1 MKARILLVVGSLV
14 LGACKEPPV
23 LSQRPASTTPSS
35 VSRPVYLLRRVAVA
49 TTDSLYGLDAGTQLK
64 VIEERPGRLLVETQ
78 GVQFEIDQ
86 RDATNDSDKANMLL
100 ARAEEEKTVRQVA
113 MATRLR
119 IEDRKFLAEENI
131 RRLSAAGMQ
140 VAHLRRAV
148 DSARAEIAS
157 LEAAQS
163 APTGYRR
170 LNTTSDETS
179 SSASLEDDARQ
190 QRISFLRTYIAD
202 CDREIQMLSDA
213 MARWE

>member
-23 LSQRPASTTPSS
+23 LSQRPAGPTPSS

-49 TTDSLYGLDAGTQLK
+49 TTDSLYGLDAGTRLK

-119 IEDRKFLAEENI
+119 IEDQKFLAEENI
-131 RRLSAAGMQ
+131 RRRSAAGMQ

>member
-14 LGACKEPPV
+14 LGACKDSPV
-23 LSQRPASTTPSS
+23 LTQRPATTPSP
-35 VSRPVYLLRRVAVA
+35 VPRPVYLLRRVAVA
-49 TTDSLYGLDAGTQLK
+49 TTDSLYGLDAGTRLK

-86 RDATNDSDKANMLL
+86 RDATNDSDKASMLL

-119 IEDRKFLAEENI
+119 IEDQKFLAEENI
-131 RRLSAAGMQ
+131 RRRSSASMQ

-163 APTGYRR
+163 APTGYRE
-170 LNTTSDETS
+170 LNATSDETS
-179 SSASLEDDARQ
+179 SSASLEDNARQ

>member
-23 LSQRPASTTPSS
+23 LSEP

-49 TTDSLYGLDAGTQLK
+49 TTDSLYGLDAGTQLN

-78 GVQFEIDQ
+78 GVQFEIGQ
-86 RDATNDSDKANMLL
+86 RDATNDADKAKMLL

-119 IEDRKFLAEENI
+119 MEDQKFLAEENI
-131 RRLSAAGMQ
+131 RRRSSASMQ

-163 APTGYRR
+163 APTGYRER
-170 LNTTSDETS
+170 NTTSDETS
-179 SSASLEDDARQ
+179 SSASLEDNARQ

-213 MARWE
+213 MARWD

>member
-23 LSQRPASTTPSS
+23 LSGQPAITTPSP

-49 TTDSLYGLDAGTQLK
+49 TTDSLYGLDAGTQLN

-86 RDATNDSDKANMLL
+86 RDATNDADKAKMLL

-119 IEDRKFLAEENI
+119 TEDQKFLAEENI
-131 RRLSAAGMQ
+131 RRRSSASMQ

-148 DSARAEIAS
+148 DSAREEIAT

-163 APTGYRR
+163 APTGYRKR
-170 LNTTSDETS
+170 NTTSDETS
-179 SSASLEDDARQ
+179 SSASLEDSARQ

-202 CDREIQMLSDA
+202 CDREIQTLSDA
-213 MARWE
+213 MASWE

>member
-14 LGACKEPPV
+14 LGACKDSPV
-23 LSQRPASTTPSS
+23 LSEQPAMTTPSP
-35 VSRPVYLLRRVAVA
+35 VPRPVYLLRRVAVA
-49 TTDSLYGLDAGTQLK
+49 TTDSLYGLDAGTRLK

-119 IEDRKFLAEENI
+119 IEDQKFLAEENI
-131 RRLSAAGMQ
+131 RRRSSASMQ

-163 APTGYRR
+163 APTGYRER
-170 LNTTSDETS
+170 NTTSDETS
-179 SSASLEDDARQ
+179 SSASLEDNARQ

-213 MARWE
+213 MARWD

>member
-163 APTGYRR
+163 APTGYRE

-179 SSASLEDDARQ
+179 SSAPLEDDARQ

>member
-1 MKARILLVVGSLV
+1 
-14 LGACKEPPV
+14 
-23 LSQRPASTTPSS
+23 
-35 VSRPVYLLRRVAVA
+35 VA
-49 TTDSLYGLDAGTQLK
+49 TTDSLYGLDAGTRLK

-119 IEDRKFLAEENI
+119 IEDQKFLAEENI
-131 RRLSAAGMQ
+131 RRRSAAGMQ

-163 APTGYRR
+163 APTDYRA
-170 LNTTSDETS
+170 LDTTNDETS
-179 SSASLEDDARQ
+179 SSAPLEDDARQ

-213 MARWE
+213 MAHWE

>member
-49 TTDSLYGLDAGTQLK
+49 TTDSLYGLDAGTRLK

-119 IEDRKFLAEENI
+119 IEDQKFLAEENI
-131 RRLSAAGMQ
+131 RRRSAAGMQ

>member
-23 LSQRPASTTPSS
+23 SSQRPASTTPSS

-49 TTDSLYGLDAGTQLK
+49 TTDSLYGLDAGTRLK

-119 IEDRKFLAEENI
+119 IEDQKFLAEENI
-131 RRLSAAGMQ
+131 RRRSAAGMQ

-157 LEAAQS
+157 LEDAQS
-163 APTGYRR
+163 APTGYRG
-170 LNTTSDETS
+170 LNTTSDDTS
-179 SSASLEDDARQ
+179 SSALLGDDARQ

>member
-23 LSQRPASTTPSS
+23 SSQRPASTTPSS

-49 TTDSLYGLDAGTQLK
+49 TTDSLYGLDAGTRLK

-100 ARAEEEKTVRQVA
+100 ARAEEEKTVRQLA

-119 IEDRKFLAEENI
+119 IEDQKFLAEENI
-131 RRLSAAGMQ
+131 RRRSAAGMQ

-163 APTGYRR
+163 APTGYRA

-179 SSASLEDDARQ
+179 SSAPLEDDARQ